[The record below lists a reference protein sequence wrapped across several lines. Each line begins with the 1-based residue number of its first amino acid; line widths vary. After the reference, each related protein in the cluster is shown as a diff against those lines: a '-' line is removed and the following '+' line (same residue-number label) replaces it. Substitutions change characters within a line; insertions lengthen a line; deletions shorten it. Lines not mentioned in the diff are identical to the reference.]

1 MSETTGTELMT
12 LPAATPFSM
21 DQYLSGVAND
31 AALAAQQQLV
41 VAYDRAVRS
50 LVGPNDV
57 QKDGGREFKKKSA
70 WRKLARYFQ
79 ISTQIIREESHRDEE
94 GHLISTVVVRASAP
108 WGQFAEAIA
117 KCSTRESRFA
127 HDTRKA
133 DHDCPATAQTRA
145 TNRAVSDLIA
155 AGEVSAE
162 EMEFGEV
169 PVQRAA
175 PTAAAPA
182 SRAPTQRAATG
193 GAADKRM
200 PFGKHKGVRLG
211 DLAQRDLES
220 TIAWCAEKDAEKFKD
235 LIAACRE
242 VLHGSVPANAERID
256 YIPTEPTGGFDG
268 DDGLPF

>member
-1 MSETTGTELMT
+1 MTTESTGVEVAVV
-12 LPAATPFSM
+12 PAPQPFSM
-21 DQYLSGVAND
+21 DSYLAGVAND
-31 AALAAQQQLV
+31 AALSAQQQLV
-41 VAYDRAVRS
+41 IAYDRAVRS

-57 QKDGGREFKKKSA
+57 QKEGGREFKKKSA

-94 GHLISTVVVRASAP
+94 GHLVSTVVVRATAP

-162 EMEFGEV
+162 EMEFGET
-169 PVQRAA
+169 PAARTPTPAGAA
-175 PTAAAPA
+175 PRQAGN
-182 SRAPTQRAATG
+182 RA
-193 GAADKRM
+193 AADKKM
-200 PFGKHKGVRLG
+200 PFGKHKGTPLG
-211 DLAQRDLES
+211 DLSADELSS
-220 TIAWCAEKDAEKFKD
+220 TIAWCVSKDADKFGD

-242 VLHGSVPANAERID
+242 VLAGKQPEPADEIE
-256 YIPTEPTGGFDG
+256 YG
-268 DDGLPF
+268 DESGLPF